1 MSWGPSTY
9 PFCQLPAPPTL
20 APTVP
25 APAAPSHLY
34 RTQGGKL
41 KSVEGCK
48 DCILGVGRTSGR
60 GPLSP
65 HTLHLVPTEDLLGH
79 NLGRYHPG

>member
-41 KSVEGCK
+41 KSLWK
-48 DCILGVGRTSGR
+48 DAKTASLG
-60 GPLSP
+60 
-65 HTLHLVPTEDLLGH
+65 
-79 NLGRYHPG
+79 